1 MKHEEKRHKNH
12 KFHVLR
18 FMFEYTHTEYG
29 TGCTAEERNDKQR
42 FFRGAPFF
50 IDCSFFIAKPTI
62 DIMTMKITIIIL

>member
-12 KFHVLR
+12 KFYVLR
-18 FMFEYTHTEYG
+18 FMLEYTHTEHR

-50 IDCSFFIAKPTI
+50 IDSRFLSIPMDAKPII
-62 DIMTMKITIIIL
+62 DIMTM

>member
-18 FMFEYTHTEYG
+18 FMFEYMHTEYG

-42 FFRGAPFF
+42 FSGVRHFLLIARFLSIPM
-50 IDCSFFIAKPTI
+50 DAKPII
-62 DIMTMKITIIIL
+62 DIMTM